1 MPINIDDLIDQAR
14 ENCAYTYANVEL
26 DRNAL
31 RIKIQNRHPASAYF
45 FSTEP
50 KRHMSS
56 LMYKAYVEGRGVT
69 ASEAA
74 EKLKIS
80 RQAASAILNETTD
93 AGWTVRRRGRYMYSL
108 EMGQMY
114 TQAVSDMLLEVS
126 TSLTENMQK
135 LITLR
140 EIASTHLSLTSD
152 DRSSDN
158 DVREVKYG

>member
-1 MPINIDDLIDQAR
+1 
-14 ENCAYTYANVEL
+14 
-26 DRNAL
+26 
-31 RIKIQNRHPASAYF
+31 
-45 FSTEP
+45 
-50 KRHMSS
+50 
-56 LMYKAYVEGRGVT
+56 VT
-69 ASEAA
+69 ASAAA

-80 RQAASAILNETTD
+80 RQAASVILTETTD
-93 AGWTVRRRGRYMYSL
+93 AGWTVKRRNRYMYSL

-135 LITLR
+135 LFTLQ

-158 DVREVKYG
+158 DVSEVKDG

>member
-1 MPINIDDLIDQAR
+1 MPIKIDELINQAR
-14 ENCAYTYANVEL
+14 KNVAYNYANVEL
-26 DRNAL
+26 DRHAL
-31 RIKIQNRHPASAYF
+31 RTDIQNRHPATAYF

-56 LMYKAYVEGRGVT
+56 LMYKAFVEGRGVT
-69 ASEAA
+69 AAEAA
-74 EKLKIS
+74 EKLKVS
-80 RQAASAILNETTD
+80 RQAASVILNETTE

-126 TSLTENMQK
+126 TSLTENILK
-135 LITLR
+135 LMTLR

-152 DRSSDN
+152 DRSSDK
-158 DVREVKYG
+158 DDREVKHG

>member
-1 MPINIDDLIDQAR
+1 MPINIDELIEQAR

-26 DRNAL
+26 ARHAMRTD
-31 RIKIQNRHPASAYF
+31 IQNRHPSTAYF

-56 LMYKAYVEGRGVT
+56 LMYNAFVEGRGVT

-74 EKLKIS
+74 EKLRVS
-80 RQAASAILNETTD
+80 RQAANVILNETTE
-93 AGWTVRRRGRYMYSL
+93 AGWTVKRGCGYMYSP

-114 TQAVSDMLLEVS
+114 KQAVSDMLLEVS
-126 TSLTENMQK
+126 TNLTENMLK

-152 DRSSDN
+152 NRSSDN

>member
-1 MPINIDDLIDQAR
+1 MPIEIDELIDQAR
-14 ENCAYTYANVEL
+14 ENCAYAYANVEL
-26 DRNAL
+26 DRHAL
-31 RIKIQNRHPASAYF
+31 RTDIQNRHPSTAYF

-56 LMYKAYVEGRGVT
+56 LMYKAFVDGRGVT

-80 RQAASAILNETTD
+80 RQAANVILTETTD
-93 AGWTVRRRGRYMYSL
+93 AGWTVKRGCKYMYSL

-126 TSLTENMQK
+126 TGLTENIQK
-135 LITLR
+135 LVTLR
-140 EIASTHLSLTSD
+140 EIASTYLTLTSE
-152 DRSSDN
+152 DRSNDN
-158 DVREVKYG
+158 DVSEVKYG

>member
-1 MPINIDDLIDQAR
+1 MPIKIDELIKQAR
-14 ENCAYTYANVEL
+14 ENCALAYANVEL
-26 DRNAL
+26 DRHAL
-31 RIKIQNRHPASAYF
+31 RTGIQNRHPATAYF

-56 LMYKAYVEGRGVT
+56 LMYKAFVEGRGVT

-74 EKLKIS
+74 DALKIS
-80 RQAASAILNETTD
+80 RQAASVILNETTD
-93 AGWTVRRRGRYMYSL
+93 AGWTVKRRCRYMYSH

-135 LITLR
+135 LMTLR

>member
-1 MPINIDDLIDQAR
+1 
-14 ENCAYTYANVEL
+14 
-26 DRNAL
+26 
-31 RIKIQNRHPASAYF
+31 
-45 FSTEP
+45 
-50 KRHMSS
+50 MSS
-56 LMYKAYVEGRGVT
+56 LMYKAFVEGRGVT

-93 AGWTVRRRGRYMYSL
+93 AGWTVKRRGRYMYSH

-140 EIASTHLSLTSD
+140 EIASTHLSLTSGN
-152 DRSSDN
+152 RSSDN
-158 DVREVKYG
+158 NVRKVKHG